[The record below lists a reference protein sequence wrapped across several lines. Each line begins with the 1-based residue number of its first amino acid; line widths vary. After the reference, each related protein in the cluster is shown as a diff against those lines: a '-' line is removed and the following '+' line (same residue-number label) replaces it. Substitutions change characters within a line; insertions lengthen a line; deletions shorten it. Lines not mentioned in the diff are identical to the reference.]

1 MNNDMRKTWL
11 LRGFLFVVATLV
23 LWCGVHIIDANFLS
37 LNKRIFG
44 EAYDQAQVEG
54 MVFIWVTSKIMW
66 RWLSRRV
73 WIGTAAPSPAQRQ
86 GEAS

>member
-23 LWCGVHIIDANFLS
+23 LWSGVALVDAISLR
-37 LNKRIFG
+37 LNKHFLG
-44 EAYDQAQVEG
+44 EAYNQAQVEG
-54 MVFIWVTSKIMW
+54 MVFVWVTSKIMW

-73 WIGTAAPSPAQRQ
+73 WIGTTAVSSHNRGGAA
-86 GEAS
+86 